1 MRADVQDS
9 AFGAAVTIL
18 TLGGLLGTLIGDY
31 GTRRLGRIRLL
42 RVSEVIFAIGAATVG
57 LSNAIAPLV
66 IGR

>member
-1 MRADVQDS
+1 M
-9 AFGAAVTIL
+9 TIL